1 MRIRLNESV
10 DLLHETNE
18 SLSETW
24 LYFFEERYYN
34 LDDLPS
40 VSCIKTF
47 VSFNETRNK
56 EGQNLP

>member
-1 MRIRLNESV
+1 MKIRLGESV
-10 DLLHETNE
+10 FLLHETNGSFE
-18 SLSETW
+18 LD
-24 LYFFEERYYN
+24 LAILFEERYYN

-40 VSCIKTF
+40 VSNIKTF